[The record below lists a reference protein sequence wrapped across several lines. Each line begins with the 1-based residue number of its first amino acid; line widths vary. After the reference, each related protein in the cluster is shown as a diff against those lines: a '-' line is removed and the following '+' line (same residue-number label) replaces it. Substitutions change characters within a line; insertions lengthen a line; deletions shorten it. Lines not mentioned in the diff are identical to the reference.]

1 MGCVLDRM
9 YIYVSIKKQYLEM
22 RYNNVK
28 TFLKGFVCLFVLG
41 PNVFFVQVVLWSFQ
55 VLFHISIDLWICLSL
70 IFDIKHDVYH
80 FFGILRGLFHF
91 SVGMGVSTLLGLEL
105 VLINYRNVSFFS
117 VSWLVILTL
126 PLTPAILKSSLL
138 ILLSLWLSL
147 NFCPERIY
155 WGKTESPWFTEF
167 CLLSPDS

>member
-1 MGCVLDRM
+1 MW
-9 YIYVSIKKQYLEM
+9 KH
-22 RYNNVK
+22 
-28 TFLKGFVCLFVLG
+28 T
-41 PNVFFVQVVLWSFQ
+41 WSFFACL
-55 VLFHISIDLWICLSL
+55 VCDLMPFLLKLYFNKIKRLKVKVEKVPSHISYLCWFMNMSL
-70 IFDIKHDVYH
+70 MSGIKHDVYH

-91 SVGMGVSTLLGLEL
+91 FMGMGVSTLLGLEL

-117 VSWLVILTL
+117 VSLLVILTL

-147 NFCPERIY
+147 NFCPERIC

-167 CLLSPDS
+167 SLLSPDS